1 MPQDQQSRR
10 SKERFG
16 EFSKALA
23 TLQRA
28 FLLMEEQ
35 ERELTDLE
43 RDGVLQRFEF
53 TVELAWKVLQ
63 DVLSERGYSD
73 VKGPK
78 PVIKQAFHDGIIKNG
93 HTWIQMITSRNETSH
108 LYSEERSTMIFH
120 RIQTEYLQLLRD
132 FETDFSNNFFEATP

>member
-1 MPQDQQSRR
+1 MPEHQEIRR
-10 SKERFG
+10 SQERFS
-16 EFSKALA
+16 EFIKAFA
-23 TLQRA
+23 TLEHA
-28 FLLMEEQ
+28 FSLMEEQ

-78 PVIKQAFHDGIIKNG
+78 PVIKQAFQDGLIKDG

-108 LYSEERSTMIFH
+108 LYSEERSAIIFH
-120 RIQTEYLQLLRD
+120 RIQTEYIQLLRD
-132 FETDFSNNFFEATP
+132 FKADFSTNL

>member
-1 MPQDQQSRR
+1 MLEHQQGRR
-10 SKERFG
+10 SQERFS

-23 TLQRA
+23 TLERA
-28 FLLMEEQ
+28 FLLMDDQ

-78 PVIKQAFHDGIIKNG
+78 PVIKQAFQDGLIMDG
-93 HTWIQMITSRNETSH
+93 HTWIQMVNSRNETSH
-108 LYSEERSTMIFH
+108 LYSEERSAVIFH
-120 RIQTEYLQLLRD
+120 HIQTEYRQLLRD
-132 FETDFSNNFFEATP
+132 FEGSFSQEFLLPKT